1 MTNLRLLTLM
11 GVGGAVA
18 VIAAYRFKSPVI
30 NTAINT
36 TSGPVPEPEHNSA
49 WSNLD
54 YLNFDFSSL
63 LGGSDS
69 ATSQE
74 TNPMRKPKGLANN
87 NPLNI
92 RENQKTDYQW
102 LGEAEKDIDPNFE
115 EFTTPFWGIRAGARI
130 LKTYRD
136 KRGLN
141 NVRDIVT
148 RWAPP
153 SDNNPTDKYISF
165 VANQA
170 GVLASQPLG
179 VADYPRVVAAMIHFE
194 NGYNPYEASLISAA
208 TAEGFA

>member
-18 VIAAYRFKSPVI
+18 VIAAYRFKSPAI

-36 TSGPVPEPEHNSA
+36 TTGPVPETENASA

-69 ATSQE
+69 ASAKD
-74 TNPMRKPKGLANN
+74 TNSVKKPKGLANN

-92 RENQKTDYQW
+92 EAGRDQW
-102 LGEAEKDIDPNFE
+102 QGMTGSDGRFIIFE
-115 EFTTPFWGIRAGARI
+115 SAFWGIRAGARI

-136 KRGLN
+136 KRALN
-141 NVRDIVT
+141 NVHDIVT